1 MPENEH
7 TNPELDGLDPGNLF
21 ALGLDTARSPVLSTM
36 ILRISARGKIH
47 YINTAF
53 ATYLG
58 SSVEELSGQP
68 VEVARQLCSP
78 QIAECMDSH
87 TASMAAAG
95 LVTDTTGRVF
105 EPLISLDAGVLD
117 VSLTEVTPGV
127 ARHDSFESL
136 TGIVLAE
143 MDETEFR
150 RLRIPETGDV
160 SILAIRIHSLSALAR
175 SQTRQELCIL
185 LDAVEEVAAN
195 TIISFTGTLAG
206 AGTGCFLGI
215 FGAPRHF
222 QDHALR
228 AVAAASEL
236 RRRFVHLAATFT
248 EDGKSFPKL
257 GLAVWTG
264 EALAGALG
272 GQRLGTFSVVGAPV
286 QAALELSNLSGEGEI
301 LVGEPTLSELVA
313 TPPEGWTFYSAQTD
327 SDPDLSYFQWPG
339 STILPLPKE
348 LCRLRIEMV
357 SADTP
362 DGPAHFTFEHLW
374 SLQPTGAEEPSP
386 VVRLLDGEVPAV
398 LPLKEGSEQVQGH
411 ALGRYKLLEVLGA
424 GGMGKVWL
432 AKDRFGHPVAIK
444 VLHTHGT
451 PSSEALKRFRREG
464 EIMAKLRHR
473 SICRIYE
480 MNEVDGIS
488 FIAMEYVSGISLSE
502 LLFSLPESTT
512 QKGGAKASDSELSDL
527 IREAKQRRSSQQER
541 EQNDGFT
548 QSPRLCSKVPLGA
561 EQTLALFSKI
571 CEAMQFAHE
580 TGVLHRDL
588 KPGNI
593 LLREDGEPLIADFGL
608 AKLASGDEHA
618 SLSLTGNVV
627 GTLQNMAPEQ
637 ADSSKH
643 VDERADIYSLGT
655 ILYQMLTGHPH
666 FVATGNII
674 VDSPKLQEH
683 QPIRPR
689 VHNSALDADLETIVL
704 KCLQS
709 DPRRRYRSVRA
720 LLTDLEH
727 YRRGEPISA
736 RPISVTEVLWKQI
749 RRHKTV
755 SVLSAV
761 FLLIIAVGTIVAFV
775 HITERAEAAQ
785 AAAAEAEAQRK
796 VAEIQRKEAEVQ
808 RKEAELQRQL
818 SEQNKRRAEEKQ
830 ALAEQREREAKRYSK
845 AAKESAEIAQLRE
858 KEALE
863 REKETQEALAAL
875 RNAETKAEKQA
886 QLRLSAEAEVQKE
899 VQLRIVAESLT
910 KTGVELEP
918 TLTLRDKFLGKDRN
932 LQEAREYY
940 RREIVK
946 ELSNFGSGLSEMKNH
961 VVAKYDPPFHARSRR
976 EIWRVNDWADFSKK
990 LPADLLSKISYLD
1003 QLLSYYFLSEPEEG
1017 LLLLF
1022 YFKLAIFDV
1031 DSGTSILKALN
1042 QRGVAPAITINSGD
1056 SVGEIQSKFRDAL
1069 KNKPGPEGDML
1080 RIHNQFDKTVRVET
1094 PKWFPAQAFCNALSK
1109 QMSISADFQTEASLA
1124 GWNPDA
1130 IVEFEAS
1137 DSAIV
1142 AKGKGV
1148 VNLAPLYS
1156 RFSQSGRQ
1164 VSIDVSYSSVPI
1176 FEIPKNSY
1184 NMRRLIARHSLL
1196 KGFSTSG
1203 EQTGTRSN
1211 SIQEMDISYSQF
1223 TTFDQILEFG
1233 SLRKLSIVGMSKSDA
1248 SRLFRY
1254 EKSLSRLEELDI
1266 AGTPISSFAGLSS
1279 FKYLHTLRFSPELLG
1294 DKGSIE
1300 ELRKMNL
1307 KNITTPNDSTGQP
1320 AMRFWEK
1327 WDLGEYSK

>member
-21 ALGLDTARSPVLSTM
+21 ALGLDTERSPVLSTM
-36 ILRISARGKIH
+36 ILRVSARGKIH

-68 VEVARQLCSP
+68 VEVAKQLCSP
-78 QIAECMDSH
+78 QIAECMDSL
-87 TASMAAAG
+87 TASMAAGG
-95 LVTDTTGRVF
+95 LVTDTIGRVF

-136 TGIVLAE
+136 TGVALAE

-150 RLRIPETGDV
+150 KLRIPETSDV
-160 SILAIRIHSLSALAR
+160 SILAIRIHSLAAFAR
-175 SQTRQELCIL
+175 SQTRHELCIL
-185 LDAVEEVAAN
+185 LDAVEEVAAH
-195 TIISFTGTLAG
+195 TIISFTGTVAG

-228 AVAAASEL
+228 AVAAASGL
-236 RRRFVHLAATFT
+236 RKRLVRLAASFA

-313 TPPEGWTFYSAQTD
+313 TPPEGWAFYSAQTE

-339 STILPLPKE
+339 STILPLPNE
-348 LCRLRIEMV
+348 LCRLRVEMV
-357 SADTP
+357 SAETP

-374 SLQPTGAEEPSP
+374 SLQPAGAEEPSP

-398 LPLKEGSEQVQGH
+398 LPLKEGSNQVQGH

-488 FIAMEYVSGISLSE
+488 FISMEYVSGVSLSE
-502 LLFSLPESTT
+502 LLFSLPKSTT

-527 IREAKQRRSSQQER
+527 IREAKQRRSSPQER

-548 QSPRLCSKVPLGA
+548 QPPRLCSKAPLGV

-580 TGVLHRDL
+580 AGVLHRDL

-593 LLREDGEPLIADFGL
+593 LLREDGEPLVADFGL

-755 SVLSAV
+755 SALSAV

-796 VAEIQRKEAEVQ
+796 VAEIQRLLA
-808 RKEAELQRQL
+808 
-818 SEQNKRRAEEKQ
+818 EQNKRDAEEKQ
-830 ALAEQREREAKRYSK
+830 ALAEQREQEARKYSE
-845 AAKESAEIAQLRE
+845 AAEVYANRAKESAEIAQEREEEALARE
-858 KEALE
+858 KEAQ
-863 REKETQEALAAL
+863 TALAAL
-875 RNAETKAEKQA
+875 RKAEIETEKQT
-886 QLRLSAEAEVQKE
+886 QLRLSAEEGAKKADE
-899 VQLRIVAESLT
+899 LRLAVESQV
-910 KTGVELEP
+910 KSSYIPEP
-918 TLTLRDKFLGKDRN
+918 RLTLREQFLEKEMSLNEAASHYRMQFEKSLNAFTNERPSIFRQDVSWGWRGGWNGLREEKDLWKICSQLEN
-932 LQEAREYY
+932 MEEY
-940 RREIVK
+940 
-946 ELSNFGSGLSEMKNH
+946 LSRYSLCDPRQGL
-961 VVAKYDPPFHARSRR
+961 P
-976 EIWRVNDWADFSKK
+976 
-990 LPADLLSKISYLD
+990 
-1003 QLLSYYFLSEPEEG
+1003 
-1017 LLLLF
+1017 LLL
-1022 YFKLAIFDV
+1022 YFKLSIFDV
-1031 DSGTSILKALN
+1031 CSAKLVFGNMQQRELLSEVEGTPATNLARIRFQLAALADKRPG
-1042 QRGVAPAITINSGD
+1042 QL
-1056 SVGEIQSKFRDAL
+1056 ESKFLQLHDR
-1069 KNKPGPEGDML
+1069 L
-1080 RIHNQFDKTVRVET
+1080 RNLI
-1094 PKWFPAQAFCNALSK
+1094 
-1109 QMSISADFQTEASLA
+1109 SISDSDLRVRTTISDSNLFTAASLSNWEA
-1124 GWNPDA
+1124 EAVVTFHASGSANVDDYLRGHRNDVEVTA
-1130 IVEFEAS
+1130 I
-1137 DSAIV
+1137 
-1142 AKGKGV
+1142 GKGV
-1148 VNLAPLYS
+1148 VNLSPIFARYENIESLD
-1156 RFSQSGRQ
+1156 
-1164 VSIDVSYSSVPI
+1164 ISYSSVSVFSVIAEKFPQ
-1176 FEIPKNSY
+1176 
-1184 NMRRLIARHSLL
+1184 RLVGRHSALSRVEIQSNNDKDSFYRFKECKL
-1196 KGFSTSG
+1196 K
-1203 EQTGTRSN
+1203 EL
-1211 SIQEMDISYSQF
+1211 DISYSKISSF
-1223 TTFDQILEFG
+1223 TDIPLGRLARIHHLAASGVPANDANLFFG
-1233 SLRKLSIVGMSKSDA
+1233 GDIAPRDLRKL
-1248 SRLFRY
+1248 
-1254 EKSLSRLEELDI
+1254 DI
-1266 AGTPISSFAGLSS
+1266 ADISITSFAGASKLRGLV
-1279 FKYLHTLRFSPELLG
+1279 FLRFSPDLVQEK
-1294 DKGSIE
+1294 DSIL
-1300 ELRKMNL
+1300 ELRKMNI
-1307 KNITTPNDSTGQP
+1307 KFISTPNDHPNQG
-1320 AMRFWEK
+1320 AAFFWK
-1327 WDLGEYSK
+1327 QWDRGDYSK